1 MKTKIAAAIALSL
14 LAGSTFAA
22 PTFYGEVDATVDYLP
37 ENNANTSDRDIVE
50 LSSNNSFIGLK
61 GEEKLND
68 RLSALYQAEFTFY
81 VDDGDNGT
89 DVFVPRNLLVGLKD
103 EKLGALKA
111 GKIDTP
117 VKQLSATVDTFNNYI
132 ENSADVNGIL
142 AGENRIDNVLVYET
156 PAFKIGTGKLEAKA
170 LLATGE
176 GDTIKATKGGSK
188 VAGRG
193 LGDSWSTSVTYTDNL
208 FVVGLGYDKAI
219 PSRFNGKG
227 FLNATSTENT
237 VALNQTIEADTI
249 RAIGRLNLDNGLSL
263 RALYQTSD
271 VARPSANP
279 ATAVLA
285 NTIDDAQGWL
295 LGAEYNLPTAKAW
308 TVKAQYSQNTTA
320 FKSNAVDTND
330 FEAKQILAGLDYAFN
345 KQVKAYGYAGQL
357 TLEQGSKEDKQP
369 VVETG
374 VEYKF

>member
-1 MKTKIAAAIALSL
+1 MKTKIAAAIALTL

-22 PTFYGEVDATVDYLP
+22 PTFYGEVDATLDYLP
-37 ENNANTSDRDIVE
+37 ENNANTADRDVVE

-61 GEEKLND
+61 GEEKLTD

-81 VDDGDNGT
+81 VDDGENGT

-176 GDTIKATKGGSK
+176 GDTIKATKGGTK

-193 LGDSWSTSVTYTDNL
+193 LGDSWSTSITYTDNL

-237 VALNQTIEADTI
+237 LALNQTIEADTI

-263 RALYQTSD
+263 RALFQTSD
-271 VARPSANP
+271 VGRPSANP
-279 ATAVLA
+279 TTAALA

-295 LGAEYNLPTAKAW
+295 LGAEYNLPAAKAW

-330 FEAKQILAGLDYAFN
+330 FEAKQILAGLDYAFS
-345 KQVKAYGYAGQL
+345 KQVKAYGYAGYL
-357 TLEQGSKEDKQP
+357 TLEQGAKEDKQL
-369 VVETG
+369 VLGTG
-374 VEYKF
+374 LEYRF

>member
-1 MKTKIAAAIALSL
+1 MKTKIAAAIALTL

-22 PTFYGEVDATVDYLP
+22 PTFYGEVDATLDYLP
-37 ENNANTSDRDIVE
+37 ENNANTADLDVVE

-61 GEEKLND
+61 GDEKLTD

-81 VDDGDNGT
+81 VDDGENGT

-176 GDTIKATKGGSK
+176 GDTIKATKGGTK

-193 LGDSWSTSVTYTDNL
+193 LGDSWSTSITYTDNL

-237 VALNQTIEADTI
+237 PALNQTIEADTI

-263 RALYQTSD
+263 RALFQTSD
-271 VARPSANP
+271 VGRPSANP
-279 ATAVLA
+279 TTAALA

-320 FKSNAVDTND
+320 FKSNAVDSND
-330 FEAKQILAGLDYAFN
+330 FEAKQILAGLDYAFS
-345 KQVKAYGYAGQL
+345 KQVKAYGYAGYL
-357 TLEQGSKEDKQP
+357 TLEQGAKEDKQP
-369 VVETG
+369 VLGTG
-374 VEYKF
+374 IEYKF